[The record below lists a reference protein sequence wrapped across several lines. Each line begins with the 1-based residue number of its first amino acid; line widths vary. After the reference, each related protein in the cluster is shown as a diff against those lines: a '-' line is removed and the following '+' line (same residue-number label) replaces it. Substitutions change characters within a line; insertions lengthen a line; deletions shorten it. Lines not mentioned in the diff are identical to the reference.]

1 MVNRRVKP
9 IKESRAEIRDGCK
22 PQMESDLL

>member
-9 IKESRAEIRDGCK
+9 IKASRAEIRDGCK
-22 PQMESDLL
+22 PPMESDLL